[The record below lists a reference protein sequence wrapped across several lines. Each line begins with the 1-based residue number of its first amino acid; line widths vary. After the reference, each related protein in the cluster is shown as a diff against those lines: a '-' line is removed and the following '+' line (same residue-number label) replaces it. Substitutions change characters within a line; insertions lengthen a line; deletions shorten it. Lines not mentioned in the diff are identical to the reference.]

1 MKKIIFVYIALVLV
15 VVLLAAWKLGAFGF
29 VGGFGNSGTVT
40 INDNKIEVEVADDE
54 DSRRTGLSGR
64 DSLEEGQGMLFA
76 FEEKQIVEFWM
87 VDMKFPIDIIFI
99 DDTMI
104 VDIDANVQPPEE
116 GANKAALPIY
126 SPDVPVN
133 YVLEVPGGFSEA
145 NNIKVGD
152 TAKID
157 L

>member
-29 VGGFGNSGTVT
+29 IGDFGNKGTVT
-40 INDNKIEVEVADDE
+40 IHDTKTQVEVADDD

-64 DSLEEGQGMLFA
+64 DSLEEGQGMLFV
-76 FEEKQIVEFWM
+76 FEEKQLVEFWM

-99 DDTMI
+99 DDTKI
-104 VDIDANVQPPEE
+104 VDIDQNVQPPEE
-116 GANKAALPIY
+116 GANKAALPTY
-126 SPDVPVN
+126 SPSIPVN
-133 YVLEVPGGFSEA
+133 YVLEVPGGYSEK

-152 TAKID
+152 TAEID